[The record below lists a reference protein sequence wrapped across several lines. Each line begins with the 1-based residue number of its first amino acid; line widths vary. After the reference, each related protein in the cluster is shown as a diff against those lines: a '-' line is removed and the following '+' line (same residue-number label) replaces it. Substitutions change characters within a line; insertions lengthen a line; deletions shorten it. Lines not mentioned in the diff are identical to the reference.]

1 MSETEKKNAD
11 ETLENIK
18 TFLDCNKNAQLASKV
33 DKGKSKSKTEES
45 IAERTILNEMVAE
58 IEKEE
63 KNINNKLFKNYFTKY
78 QSPSDIYKK
87 IRKTKG
93 KKNEDQV
100 YAVKKVLNK
109 IKKLIENVPKDKVSR
124 VEENEKIIDIVDNIL
139 EFNRQQEGRGLK
151 ILTPNQMLSILPI
164 SLAQLKQEIT
174 LKNLRMKL
182 DNYCILCRD
191 QRNLQINSIK
201 V

>member
-1 MSETEKKNAD
+1 M
-11 ETLENIK
+11 LEY
-18 TFLDCNKNAQLASKV
+18 NKNAQLASKV

>member
-1 MSETEKKNAD
+1 M
-11 ETLENIK
+11 
-18 TFLDCNKNAQLASKV
+18 
-33 DKGKSKSKTEES
+33 
-45 IAERTILNEMVAE
+45 
-58 IEKEE
+58 
-63 KNINNKLFKNYFTKY
+63 
-78 QSPSDIYKK
+78 
-87 IRKTKG
+87 
-93 KKNEDQV
+93 
-100 YAVKKVLNK
+100 LNK
-109 IKKLIENVPKDKVSR
+109 IKRLIEKVPKDKK
-124 VEENEKIIDIVDNIL
+124 NGKIIDVVDTIL